1 MRNAFINELSKL
13 AKNNENIMLLTGDL
27 GYGIFEDF
35 EQKFPNQFI
44 NCGVAEQNMIGV
56 AAGLASEAKRV
67 FVYSI
72 ANFPTFRCLEQIRND
87 ICYHGLPVTIVS
99 IGSGFSYGT
108 LGYSHYAIE
117 DIAIMR
123 CLPGLRI
130 FSPVDPNSVIE
141 SLNLILQESSPA
153 YIRLGKNGEENLK
166 NYSTKNVEKLSVR
179 IPGVENLVLS
189 TGSISYEV
197 EKAVEH
203 IVKLTNIKICFATV
217 TQLKPLNLDL
227 SFIKQFHK
235 IITIEEHTLSGGFGS
250 IINDFVVRN
259 ALSCKLYNI
268 GLEDKLHKTIGSLD
282 YMRNINSLDY
292 NSLLKTICSFI
303 EDKKS

>member
-1 MRNAFINELSKL
+1 MRNAFIQGLSKL
-13 AKNNENIMLLTGDL
+13 AENDKNIMLLTGDL

-35 EQKFPNQFI
+35 EKKFPNQFL

-56 AAGLASEAKRV
+56 AAGLASEGKRV

-130 FSPVDPNSVIE
+130 FSPVDPNSVID
-141 SLNLILQESSPA
+141 SLNLTLQE
-153 YIRLGKNGEENLK
+153 
-166 NYSTKNVEKLSVR
+166 
-179 IPGVENLVLS
+179 
-189 TGSISYEV
+189 
-197 EKAVEH
+197 
-203 IVKLTNIKICFATV
+203 FA
-217 TQLKPLNLDL
+217 P
-227 SFIKQFHK
+227 S
-235 IITIEEHTLSGGFGS
+235 
-250 IINDFVVRN
+250 
-259 ALSCKLYNI
+259 
-268 GLEDKLHKTIGSLD
+268 
-282 YMRNINSLDY
+282 
-292 NSLLKTICSFI
+292 
-303 EDKKS
+303 

>member
-1 MRNAFINELSKL
+1 MRNAFIQGLSKL
-13 AKNNENIMLLTGDL
+13 AENDKNIMLLTGDL

-35 EQKFPNQFI
+35 ERKFPNQFL

-56 AAGLASEAKRV
+56 AAGLASEGKRV

-117 DIAIMR
+117 DITIMR

-130 FSPVDPNSVIE
+130 FSPVDPNSVKD
-141 SLNLILQESSPA
+141 SLNLSLQEFAPA

-166 NYSTKNVEKLSVR
+166 SHSTKNDEKMSVR
-179 IPGVENLVLS
+179 IPGVENLILS
-189 TGSISYEV
+189 TGSLSHEV
-197 EKAVEH
+197 EKAVEN

-235 IITIEEHTLSGGFGS
+235 IITIEEHTLLGGFGS

-259 ALSCKLYNI
+259 TLSCKLYNI
-268 GLEDKLHKTIGSLD
+268 GIEEKLHKTIGSLD
-282 YMRNINSLDY
+282 YMRKINSLDHT
-292 NSLLKTICSFI
+292 SLFKTICGLI
-303 EDKKS
+303 EDKKF